1 MPAGNLGSKPITLI
15 IALLLKIVNGA
26 FYRYGL
32 CFIRGEKR
40 AIMWGLE
47 VLTARCLQSTP
58 EEVPE
63 MKLKIGNKVY
73 LEKCILEFILN
84 NHSKVPSSITQ
95 EACRE
100 SVFLVGDPAN
110 KRQFQAFEMLK
121 NIRWLQEQEWIID
134 YDEYS
139 KKPLPDL
146 RKQLDE
152 LKEQERAFL
161 NKLGTE
167 GKKHL
172 LNEYSPEL
180 DKYAEVV
187 CRRNSILEI
196 IRFREGEIKLL
207 LPDGYG
213 SRN

>member
-1 MPAGNLGSKPITLI
+1 
-15 IALLLKIVNGA
+15 
-26 FYRYGL
+26 
-32 CFIRGEKR
+32 
-40 AIMWGLE
+40 
-47 VLTARCLQSTP
+47 
-58 EEVPE
+58 
-63 MKLKIGNKVY
+63 MKLKIGNKIY

-100 SVFLVGDPAN
+100 SVFPVGDPAN
-110 KRQFQAFEMLK
+110 KRQFQAFEMPK

-146 RKQLDE
+146 RKQLDD
-152 LKEQERAFL
+152 LKEQECAFL
-161 NKLGTE
+161 NKLEAE

-172 LNEYSPEL
+172 LDEYSPEL
-180 DKYAEVV
+180 DEHTKII

-196 IRFREGEIKLL
+196 IQFREGKITLL
-207 LPDGYG
+207 FPDGYDG
-213 SRN
+213 SR